1 MSKENKKQKKEK
13 KEKKELF
20 ITKVRKEMKKVRWP
34 KKKEMIK
41 YSFAVLL
48 CIIILSL
55 FFVATDLLI
64 TFIRTIIGG
73 L

>member
-1 MSKENKKQKKEK
+1 MSKEKKK

-20 ITKVRKEMKKVRWP
+20 FTKVRKEIKKVRVRWP
-34 KKKEMIK
+34 KKKEMVK

-48 CIIILSL
+48 CIIVLSL
-55 FFVATDLLI
+55 FFVASDLLI
-64 TFIRTIIGG
+64 TAARTIIGG

>member
-1 MSKENKKQKKEK
+1 MAQAKKEAKKKEK
-13 KEKKELF
+13 KEGFFKQ
-20 ITKVRKEMKKVRWP
+20 VRKEMKKVRWP

-41 YSFAVLL
+41 YSIAILT

-55 FFVATDLLI
+55 FFVLTDLLI
-64 TFIRTIIGG
+64 TFAKTIIGG

>member
-1 MSKENKKQKKEK
+1 MSKDKKKEK

-20 ITKVRKEMKKVRWP
+20 LTKVRKEMKKVRWP
-34 KKKEMIK
+34 KRKEMVK

-48 CIIILSL
+48 CIVVLSL
-55 FFVATDLLI
+55 FFVASDLLI
-64 TFIRTIIGG
+64 TFVRTVMGG

>member
-1 MSKENKKQKKEK
+1 MSKEKKKKEK
-13 KEKKELF
+13 KEKFL
-20 ITKVRKEMKKVRWP
+20 TKVRKEMKQVRWP

-48 CIIILSL
+48 CILILSL
-55 FFVATDLLI
+55 FFVASDLLI
-64 TFIRTIIGG
+64 SAVRTIIGG

>member
-1 MSKENKKQKKEK
+1 MSKEKKKKEK

-20 ITKVRKEMKKVRWP
+20 FTKVRKEIKKVRWP
-34 KKKEMIK
+34 KKKEMVK

-48 CIIILSL
+48 CIIVLSL
-55 FFVATDLLI
+55 FFVVSDLLI
-64 TFIRTIIGG
+64 TAVRTVIGG

>member
-1 MSKENKKQKKEK
+1 MAKEKKQK

-41 YSFAVLL
+41 YSGAVLI
-48 CIIILSL
+48 CIILLSL
-55 FFVATDLLI
+55 FFVLSDILI
-64 TFIRTIIGG
+64 TSVKTIIGG

>member
-1 MSKENKKQKKEK
+1 MSKEKKN

-20 ITKVRKEMKKVRWP
+20 LTKVRKEMKKVRWP
-34 KKKEMIK
+34 KRKEMAK

-55 FFVATDLLI
+55 FFVASDLLI
-64 TFIRTIIGG
+64 TAVRTVIGG

>member
-1 MSKENKKQKKEK
+1 MSNEKKK

-20 ITKVRKEMKKVRWP
+20 LTKVRKEIKKVRWP
-34 KKKEMIK
+34 KKKEMAK

-48 CIIILSL
+48 CIVILSL
-55 FFVATDLLI
+55 FFVASDLLI
-64 TFIRTIIGG
+64 TAVRTVIGG

>member
-1 MSKENKKQKKEK
+1 MSKEKKK

-20 ITKVRKEMKKVRWP
+20 LAKVRKEMKKVRWP
-34 KKKEMIK
+34 KRKEMAK

-55 FFVATDLLI
+55 FFVASDLLI
-64 TFIRTIIGG
+64 TAVRTVIGG

>member
-1 MSKENKKQKKEK
+1 MSKEKKKQKKE
-13 KEKKELF
+13 LF
-20 ITKVRKEMKKVRWP
+20 LTKVRKEMKKVRWP
-34 KKKEMIK
+34 KRKEMVK

-55 FFVATDLLI
+55 FFVSSDLLI
-64 TFIRTIIGG
+64 TAVRTIIGG